1 MCKIHWQIWRIH
13 LSTPTNHDPIR
24 HSSFEKGHSCIPI
37 GSMYGICTN
46 IYHNFKHGSYGILC
60 LTSLDKSWRL
70 QKGYDIPTI
79 CNHLH
84 DITVISWQ
92 LVLGGW
98 LNQTHPILTKDMF
111 VKWQNFTSWNPQVSG
126 LFQNK
131 MIETTTWNV
140 FYARYGTYPNA
151 VTLHL
156 IIPAIWP
163 LRQLPSGLRLR
174 YGSGHVQRN
183 SARNMFF
190 SEQKLG
196 CEHLDFFHNL
206 RIP

>member
-98 LNQTHPILTKDMF
+98 LNQTQPHPDKGYVRQMTEFHIMKPPSF
-111 VKWQNFTSWNPQVSG
+111 GVVSKQNDWNHHLECFLCKVWHVSKRCHPTPDHPSH
-126 LFQNK
+126 L
-131 MIETTTWNV
+131 
-140 FYARYGTYPNA
+140 ASPA
-151 VTLHL
+151 V
-156 IIPAIWP
+156 AIWASTSLWQRP
-163 LRQLPSGLRLR
+163 CAKKLCKE
-174 YGSGHVQRN
+174 HV
-183 SARNMFF
+183 FF
-190 SEQKLG
+190 RTKIG
-196 CEHLDFFHNL
+196 MWTFGFF
-206 RIP
+206 P